1 MPQFSNFLLEP
12 TKQREVRLNWVDT
25 TGKYFDPN
33 QLSDGSLR
41 FAALATAL
49 LQPRELIPSMIILD
63 EPEIGLHPTAIAYFA
78 SMLPVAVQHSQIVLA
93 TQSTRMLNE
102 FEPLQVRI
110 VEWDRD
116 AHRTTVHS
124 LDTEKLQ
131 GWLEEYCLS
140 ELWERNILGGRP

>member
-1 MPQFSNFLLEP
+1 
-12 TKQREVRLNWVDT
+12 
-25 TGKYFDPN
+25 
-33 QLSDGSLR
+33 
-41 FAALATAL
+41 
-49 LQPRELIPSMIILD
+49 
-63 EPEIGLHPTAIAYFA
+63 
-78 SMLPVAVQHSQIVLA
+78 MLPVAVQHSQIVLA

-131 GWLEEYCLS
+131 DWLEEYCLS